1 MVNVNDID
9 ESTLWQNF
17 LEGDVACLEK
27 IYLLYFDDLYAY
39 GNKLFRDIAF
49 TEDVIQDLFVKL
61 INNRQNLSPTT
72 SLKYYLF
79 RAFKSLALDK
89 LKVKKRFQYSEQ
101 EENKAFS
108 LELNPENRLIEKEQ
122 YEAIKL
128 KLSAAIEML
137 TPRQR
142 EAIFLKYTEGF
153 SYAEVTSML
162 ALTPKATYKLMARAI
177 QSLKDHIRMLLPF
190 ALPAEFLF
198 SKLFY

>member
-1 MVNVNDID
+1 MVNGNDID
-9 ESTLWQNF
+9 ECLLWQNF
-17 LEGDVACLEK
+17 LEGDNASLEK
-27 IYLLYFDDLYAY
+27 IYLLYFDDLNTY
-39 GNKLFRDIAF
+39 GNKLFRDTSF
-49 TEDVIQDLFVKL
+49 TEDIIQDLFVKL

-72 SLKYYLF
+72 SIKYYLF

-89 LKVKKRFQYSEQ
+89 LKANKRFQILDQQ
-101 EENKAFS
+101 EKNTFS
-108 LELNPENRLIEKEQ
+108 LELNPENQLIEKEQ

-128 KLSAAIEML
+128 KLSAAIELL

-177 QSLKDHIRMLLPF
+177 EALKNHIRLLLPF
-190 ALPAEFLF
+190 SLPAEILF
-198 SKLFY
+198 SKLFH